1 MVKQM
6 KASIMFLS
14 VLASEKQP
22 RLDESYVNSLLIEKG
37 AHG

>member
-6 KASIMFLS
+6 KASIMFLGM
-14 VLASEKQP
+14 LASKKKP
-22 RLDESYVNSLLIEKG
+22 RLNEKYMNSLLIEKG